1 MGDPLTAE
9 QLAELREFDSATIAN
24 GIEPFGVRDAS
35 EGYTGMRIRCLFP
48 HFEQPMVGYAVT
60 VRGDSVTHARPRDRT
75 LQFRLWEALE
85 ASRKPALVVIQDAG
99 VNPAKSCHC
108 GDVMGTI
115 IKALGGVGI
124 VTDGGVR
131 DLREVEELGLH
142 YFARGVTVSHGT
154 AVLFD
159 AGEPVVIDGLPI
171 ATGDLLHGDA
181 NGIVKIPLEIADRLA
196 DSAREIL
203 RSESERKA
211 FGRRPGFTA
220 AKFRD
225 FLGL

>member
-1 MGDPLTAE
+1 
-9 QLAELREFDSATIAN
+9 
-24 GIEPFGVRDAS
+24 
-35 EGYTGMRIRCLFP
+35 
-48 HFEQPMVGYAVT
+48 MVGYAVT
-60 VRGDSVTHARPRDRT
+60 VRGDSVTHARPRDAAR
-75 LQFRLWEALE
+75 QFELWDALE
-85 ASRKPALVVIQDAG
+85 ASRKPALVVIRDAG

-131 DLREVEELGLH
+131 DLREGEELGLH
-142 YFARGVTVSHGT
+142 SLARGVTVSHGT

-159 AGEPVVIDGLPI
+159 AGETVVIDGLPI

-203 RSESERKA
+203 RSEAERKA
-211 FGRRPGFTA
+211 FARRPGFTA